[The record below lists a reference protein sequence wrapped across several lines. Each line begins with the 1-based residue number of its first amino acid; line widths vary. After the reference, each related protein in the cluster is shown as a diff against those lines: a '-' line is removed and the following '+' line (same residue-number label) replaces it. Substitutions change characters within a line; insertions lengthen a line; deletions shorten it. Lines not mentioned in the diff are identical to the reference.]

1 MKTAGVVALAAGLA
15 LVAPGA
21 RADGRRFTLDDLAR
35 IARVTDPQVSPDG
48 RSVAVV
54 VARPDYDED
63 RWQPELVLVDVA
75 SGAQRALTHERR
87 GVDHPRWSPSGD
99 RLAFLATVGAGKEEQ
114 PQVFVMPMSGGDTQ
128 RVTSAPRGVQQFTWS
143 PDGGQIAYV
152 TADEPRKAGKYDD
165 SFEVGDHEMLVT
177 AAQTPSHVWAVS
189 ADGTGARRLSSGTWS
204 LPTRRPPG
212 PPAHPLSWS
221 PDGKTIVITRR
232 ETPYGGDAD
241 TSALQLVD
249 VASGSV
255 RPLTGGKLFEGF
267 AAFSPDGSR
276 VAYTYPGGGDRR
288 NGNEIYVAPA
298 TGGSGTSAS
307 HALDRNVARAIWMP
321 DAKSLLVGGHDAT
334 GVSLWIQPVSGPAKK
349 LDLGAVVPSWS
360 FWIDA
365 SVSPGGVIAFA
376 GAEPLRPAELY
387 VMASSTTRPRRL
399 TDINGEVAGL
409 DLGRVER
416 FEWQGPD
423 GFRED
428 GVVTY
433 PPDFAAG
440 RKYPLVLLVHGGP
453 RAASVE
459 SFSPLAQLMAA
470 RGWVVFE
477 PNYRGSD
484 NLGNAYQGAIQNDA
498 GDGPGR
504 DVMAGLAAL
513 KARGFVDD
521 ARVAV
526 SGWSY
531 GGYMTSWLIGHYGG
545 WRAAVAGAPVT
556 DWVDQYNLADGNV
569 QVRYIFG
576 GSPWTG
582 DYMKAYVAQSPIT
595 YAGRIKTPTLI
606 LSNTGDAR
614 VIPTQAYKLFHA
626 LKDNGVVTRFFAY
639 PIPGH
644 NAADPVR
651 ARDTWRRWLEWLDD
665 YLK

>member
-1 MKTAGVVALAAGLA
+1 MKTTGLLVLAIAL
-15 LVAPGA
+15 LVAAAPA
-21 RADGRRFTLDDLAR
+21 RADGRRITLHDLAR
-35 IARVTDPQVSPDG
+35 IARVTDPQISPDG

-63 RWQPELVLVDVA
+63 RWQPELVLVDVP

-99 RLAFLATVGAGKEEQ
+99 RLAFLATAGAGKEEQ
-114 PQVFVMPMSGGDTQ
+114 AQIFVMPMNGGDTL
-128 RVTSAPRGVQQFTWS
+128 RITSAPRGVQQFTWS
-143 PDGGQIAYV
+143 PDGRQIAYV

-165 SFEVGDHEMLVT
+165 AFEVGDHEILVT
-177 AAQTPSHVWAVS
+177 AAQAPSHVWRVS
-189 ADGTGARRLSSGTWS
+189 ADGTGARRLTSGTGG

-221 PDGKTIVITRR
+221 PDGKTIVVTRR
-232 ETPYGGDAD
+232 ETPYGGDVDA
-241 TSALQLVD
+241 SAIQLVD

-255 RPLTGGKLFEGF
+255 RPLTGGRLFEGF
-267 AAFSPDGSR
+267 AAFSPDGAR
-276 VAYTYPGGGDRR
+276 IAYAFPGDGDRR
-288 NGNEIYVAPA
+288 NGTEVHVAPA
-298 TGGSGTSAS
+298 TGGSGASVS

-321 DAKSLLVGGHDAT
+321 DGKSLLVGAHDGT
-334 GVSLWIQPVSGPAKK
+334 GVSLWVQPLAGPARR
-349 LDLGAVVPSWS
+349 LDLTPVVPSWS

-365 SVSPGGVIAFA
+365 SVSLGGEIAFA
-376 GAEPLRPAELY
+376 GAEPRRPAEIY
-387 VMASSTTRPRRL
+387 VMASADGRPRRL

-409 DLGRVER
+409 DLGKVER

-423 GFRED
+423 GFKED

-440 RKYPLVLLVHGGP
+440 RSYPLVLLVHGGP

-459 SFSPLAQLMAA
+459 SFSALAQLMAA

-484 NLGNAYQGAIQNDA
+484 NLGNAYQRAIYNDA

-504 DVMAGLAAL
+504 DVMAGMEAL
-513 KARGFVDD
+513 KARGFADPT
-521 ARVAV
+521 RVAV

-531 GGYMTSWLIGHYGG
+531 GGYMTTWLIGHYDG

-582 DYMKAYVAQSPIT
+582 DFMKAYLAQSPIS
-595 YAGRIKTPTLI
+595 YSGKIKTPTLI
-606 LSNTGDAR
+606 LANTGDAR

-651 ARDTWRRWLEWLDD
+651 ARDTWRRWLEWLAD

>member
-1 MKTAGVVALAAGLA
+1 MKTAGLLA
-15 LVAPGA
+15 LITAAALSAAPA
-21 RADGRRFTLDDLAR
+21 RADGHRFTLDDLAR
-35 IARVTDPQVSPDG
+35 IARVTDPQISPDG
-48 RSVAVV
+48 KSVVLV

-63 RWQPELVLVDVA
+63 RWPADLVLVDVA

-99 RLAFLATVGAGKEEQ
+99 RLAFLATAGAGKEEP
-114 PQVFVMPMSGGDTQ
+114 PQIFVMPMGGGDTQ
-128 RVTSAPRGVQQFTWS
+128 RITNAPRGVQQFTWS
-143 PDGGQIAYV
+143 PDGRQIAYV
-152 TADEPRKAGKYDD
+152 TADEPRKAGKHDD

-177 AAQTPSHVWAVS
+177 AAQTPSHVWVVS
-189 ADGTGARRLSSGTWS
+189 ADGTGARRLTSGTWS

-249 VASGSV
+249 VATGSV

-267 AAFSPDGSR
+267 GAFSPDGAR
-276 VAYTYPGGGDRR
+276 IAYAYPGEGDRR
-288 NGNEIYVAPA
+288 YGNEVYVAPA
-298 TGGSGTSAS
+298 TGGNGASVS

-321 DAKSLLVGGHDAT
+321 DGKSLLLGAHDGT
-334 GVSLWIQPVSGPAKK
+334 GVSLWVQPVSSPAHK
-349 LDLGAVVPSWS
+349 LDVGGVVPSWS

-365 SVSPGGVIAFA
+365 SVSPTGAIAFA
-376 GAEPLRPAELY
+376 GAEPRRPAELY
-387 VMASSTTRPRRL
+387 VMASPTARPRRL
-399 TDINGEVAGL
+399 TDINGGVAGL

-423 GFRED
+423 GFKED

-433 PPDFAAG
+433 PPDFTAG
-440 RKYPLVLLVHGGP
+440 RTYPLVLLVHGGP

-484 NLGNAYQGAIQNDA
+484 NLGNAYQGAIYNDA

-513 KARGFVDD
+513 KSRGFVDD
-521 ARVAV
+521 LRIAV

-531 GGYMTSWLIGHYGG
+531 GGYMTTWLIGHFDG
-545 WRAAVAGAPVT
+545 WKAAVAGAPVT

-582 DYMKAYVAQSPIT
+582 DYMKAYVAQSPIS

-651 ARDTWRRWLEWLDD
+651 ARDTWRRWLEWLED

>member
-1 MKTAGVVALAAGLA
+1 MKIAFAFGLVTAAALSAA
-15 LVAPGA
+15 PA
-21 RADGRRFTLDDLAR
+21 RADGHRFTLDDVAR
-35 IARVTDPQVSPDG
+35 IARVTDPQISPDG
-48 RSVAVV
+48 KSVVVV

-63 RWQPELVLVDVA
+63 RWQADLVLVDVA

-87 GVDHPRWSPSGD
+87 GAGHPPWSPSGD
-99 RLAFLATVGAGKEEQ
+99 RLAFLATAGSGREEQ
-114 PQVFVMPMSGGDTQ
+114 AQVFVMPMGGGDTQ
-128 RVTSAPRGVQQFTWS
+128 RITSAPRGVQQFTWS
-143 PDGGQIAYV
+143 PDGRQIAYV
-152 TADEPRKAGKYDD
+152 SADEPRKAGKYDD

-177 AAQTPSHVWAVS
+177 AAQTPSHVWIVS
-189 ADGTGARRLSSGTWS
+189 ADGAGARRLTSGTWS

-212 PPAHPLSWS
+212 PPAHPVSWS
-221 PDGKTIVITRR
+221 PDGKTIVVTRR

-241 TSALQLVD
+241 ASALQLVD
-249 VASGSV
+249 VATGSV

-267 AAFSPDGSR
+267 AAFSPDGTR
-276 VAYTYPGGGDRR
+276 IAYAYPGEGDRR
-288 NGNEIYVAPA
+288 YGNEVYLAPA
-298 TGGSGTSAS
+298 AGGSGASIS

-321 DAKSLLVGGHDAT
+321 DGKSLLLGAHDGT
-334 GVSLWIQPVSGPAKK
+334 GVSLWVQPLSGPAKK
-349 LDLGAVVPSWS
+349 LDLGGVVPSWS

-365 SVSPGGVIAFA
+365 SVSPTGAIAFA
-376 GAEPLRPAELY
+376 GAEPRRPAELY
-387 VMASSTTRPRRL
+387 VMASPTAGPRRL
-399 TDINGEVAGL
+399 TDINGGVALLGL
-409 DLGRVER
+409 GKVER

-423 GFRED
+423 GFKED

-433 PPDFAAG
+433 PPDFTAG
-440 RKYPLVLLVHGGP
+440 RAYPLVLLVHGGP

-470 RGWVVFE
+470 REWVVFE

-484 NLGNAYQGAIQNDA
+484 NLGNAYQAAIHNDA

-504 DVMAGLAAL
+504 DVMAGLTAL

-521 ARVAV
+521 KRVAV

-531 GGYMTSWLIGHYGG
+531 GGYMTTWLIGHFEG
-545 WRAAVAGAPVT
+545 WKTAVAGAPVT

-582 DYMKAYVAQSPIT
+582 DYMKAYVAQSPIS
-595 YAGRIKTPTLI
+595 YASRIKTPTLI
-606 LSNTGDAR
+606 LSNTGDFR

-651 ARDTWRRWLEWLDD
+651 ARDTWRRWLEWLEE